1 MPLNPGTLG
10 EHADGTGRQ
19 HTRRI
24 QIIVLIIG
32 IFGGLFRIACAAAT
46 STAASSSRDLATTAT
61 PTGLGSAPALLRHG
75 RPSSFLAYL
84 PQTDDAVSLSSNGS
98 NSNGG
103 KRRDALTDLHNDL
116 NVGQKQKEGATKL
129 GKRTQGGGACHYK
142 AYWYIL

>member
-1 MPLNPGTLG
+1 MPRHPGTLG

-19 HTRRI
+19 GTRRLN
-24 QIIVLIIG
+24 IVLIIG
-32 IFGGLFRIACAAAT
+32 IFGGLLLFLIAAAAT

-103 KRRDALTDLHNDL
+103 EDALTDLHKDL
-116 NVGQKQKEGATKL
+116 NIGQKQKREPQSWGSGRREEALVATNHIGML
-129 GKRTQGGGACHYK
+129 
-142 AYWYIL
+142 

>member
-1 MPLNPGTLG
+1 MPRHPGTLG

-19 HTRRI
+19 GTRRLN
-24 QIIVLIIG
+24 IVLIIG
-32 IFGGLFRIACAAAT
+32 IFGGLLLFLIAAAAT

-84 PQTDDAVSLSSNGS
+84 PQTDAVSLSS

-116 NVGQKQKEGATKL
+116 NIGQKKKEGS
-129 GKRTQGGGACHYK
+129 HK
-142 AYWYIL
+142 AGEADAGRRRLPLQSILVYIIKE